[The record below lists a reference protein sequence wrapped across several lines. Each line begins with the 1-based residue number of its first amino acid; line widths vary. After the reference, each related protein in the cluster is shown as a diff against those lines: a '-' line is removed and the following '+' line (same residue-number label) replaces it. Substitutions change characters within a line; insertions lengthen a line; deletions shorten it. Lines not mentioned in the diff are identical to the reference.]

1 MSLQKFVTDVIEALG
16 GVVIPVEY
24 ALCQAI
30 VPEEYRELFQGR
42 TELELA
48 FDFEVAEENPQAE
61 FVTFGSYLFEQIV
74 ALANTKAVSTLRFA
88 EVDRLSLA
96 NPLEKIGRFLEGEP
110 GKIRLLDERAV
121 IGVWAVFRF
130 KMHFVSEEKEEECR
144 EVWVDLT
151 SGEVCEDMRRNR
163 DAIAYRN
170 EPLYTYPIASKVS
183 VGTAFKEAYRHV
195 RAEAEA
201 RAKERMRSAELS
213 REIRRIED
221 YYADL
226 ANEMRKRSERKGLS
240 EQKKEEYMSKLASI
254 EREKQKQLREMENK
268 YNVQTEIALDHG
280 MLYFVPQLE
289 YIVEISFRN
298 AMKRAMLHYNP
309 VLKQFSR
316 ASGEEEP
323 VRV

>member
-1 MSLQKFVTDVIEALG
+1 M
-16 GVVIPVEY
+16 
-24 ALCQAI
+24 
-30 VPEEYRELFQGR
+30 
-42 TELELA
+42 
-48 FDFEVAEENPQAE
+48 
-61 FVTFGSYLFEQIV
+61 
-74 ALANTKAVSTLRFA
+74 
-88 EVDRLSLA
+88 
-96 NPLEKIGRFLEGEP
+96 
-110 GKIRLLDERAV
+110 
-121 IGVWAVFRF
+121 
-130 KMHFVSEEKEEECR
+130 
-144 EVWVDLT
+144 
-151 SGEVCEDMRRNR
+151 
-163 DAIAYRN
+163 
-170 EPLYTYPIASKVS
+170 
-183 VGTAFKEAYRHV
+183 EAYRHV